1 MEATDPTNK
10 GRIFDL
16 GVRALDDGCDSDI
29 GALDLCVSDCCTVT
43 GKPPLSYQ
51 TGGAK
56 GEAKGKHWQKRRST
70 WQPHWQAFHWQ
81 VSQSRS
87 SASRATTGTGTK
99 DADAAGL
106 HKRIIKA
113 LASANPTTPYSAI
126 ASRVH
131 RLVSLAIQQSIA
143 FNALQ
148 YRYTKLGASTTR
160 RIVGSGA
167 VEQQPDAVA
176 VANAFDDWEDDEPE
190 SGPEGEGLEDVVMGV
205 QGGGE
210 MVGHGQHAV
219 VGTGPALAAPGLHGQ
234 LDDVAME
241 PAEGHPAAH
250 AGGDTGAGE
259 VHRMLGSPIS
269 AM

>member
-1 MEATDPTNK
+1 M
-10 GRIFDL
+10 FDL
-16 GVRALDDGCDSDI
+16 GVRALDDGPDI
-29 GALDLCVSDCCTVT
+29 ALDLCVSDCGT

-51 TGGAK
+51 TGAK
-56 GEAKGKHWQKRRST
+56 GEAKGKQKKRKYLA
-70 WQPHWQAFHWQ
+70 AFPGLPEPELCFP
-81 VSQSRS
+81 SYGS
-87 SASRATTGTGTK
+87 TGTK

-148 YRYTKLGASTTR
+148 YRYTKLGATR
-160 RIVGSGA
+160 RVVGSGA

-190 SGPEGEGLEDVVMGV
+190 SGPEGEGLEDVEM
-205 QGGGE
+205 GGGE
-210 MVGHGQHAV
+210 MVGHGQHAAAA
-219 VGTGPALAAPGLHGQ
+219 GTGPALAAPGYHWQ
-234 LDDVAME
+234 LDDVDME

-250 AGGDTGAGE
+250 AGGETGAGE
-259 VHRMLGSPIS
+259 AHRMLGSPTS
-269 AM
+269 AQ